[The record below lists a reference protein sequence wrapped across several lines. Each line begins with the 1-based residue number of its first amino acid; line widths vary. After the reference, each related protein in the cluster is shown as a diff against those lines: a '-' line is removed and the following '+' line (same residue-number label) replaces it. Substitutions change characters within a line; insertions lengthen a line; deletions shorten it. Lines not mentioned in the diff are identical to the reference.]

1 LTYFH
6 NSNKLGSSLIQI
18 EGGDEMLYMVVMTHN
33 PEAGPLGSKT
43 VADNIKN
50 VMQKRAQVMSKL
62 GIKDVGEWMDIS
74 GHVTYLLADV
84 TDAHVFTQMLGE
96 YGLLG
101 WIKAEIHPV
110 VTTQESVA
118 LLQ

>member
-1 LTYFH
+1 
-6 NSNKLGSSLIQI
+6 
-18 EGGDEMLYMVVMTHN
+18 MLYMVVMSHN
-33 PEAGPLGSKT
+33 PEAGPMGSKT

-50 VMQKRAQVMSKL
+50 VMQKRDQVMSKL
-62 GIKDVGEWMDIS
+62 GIKEVGEWMDIS

-84 TDAHVFTQMLGE
+84 TDAHVFTKMLAE

-110 VTTQESVA
+110 VSVQESA
-118 LLQ
+118 AMLQ